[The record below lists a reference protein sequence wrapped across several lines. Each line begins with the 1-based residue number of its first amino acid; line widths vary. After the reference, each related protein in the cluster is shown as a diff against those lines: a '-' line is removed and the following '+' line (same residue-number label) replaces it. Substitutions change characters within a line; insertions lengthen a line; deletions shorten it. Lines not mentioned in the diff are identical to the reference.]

1 MNFPR
6 QTAAVPVIAL
16 DTVGSTN
23 TDALARAAAGER
35 GPLWIVARE
44 QTAGRG
50 RRRRE
55 WVSPPGNLYASL
67 LLTDAAPPSL
77 APGICFV
84 AALGLHDALLDTT
97 HGVAPDRLRLKW
109 PNDILLDGKK
119 LAGIL
124 VEGTS
129 VEGRSAT
136 VLGFGVN
143 CRAHPSDVAYPA
155 TNLLA
160 VGNAVAPEA
169 LLPTLG
175 SRMSERLEEWARG
188 ENFAAIR
195 SAWMARAAGIG
206 SEIEVR
212 FADRTIPGTFETLDA
227 SGALI
232 LARRDGGRE
241 TIAAA
246 DIFPMTARPA

>member
-1 MNFPR
+1 MDFHR
-6 QTAAVPVIAL
+6 QTAAIPVIAL
-16 DTVGSTN
+16 DTVSSTN
-23 TDALARAAAGER
+23 ADALTRAAAGER

-44 QTAGRG
+44 QSAGRG
-50 RRRRE
+50 RRGRE
-55 WVSPPGNLYASL
+55 WASPPGNLYASL
-67 LLTDAAPPSL
+67 LLTDAAPASL
-77 APGICFV
+77 VAGICFV
-84 AALGLHDALLDTT
+84 AALGLHDALLDTA

-109 PNDILLDGKK
+109 PNDLLLDGKK

-129 VEGRSAT
+129 VEGRNAI

-143 CRAHPSDVAYPA
+143 CRVHPSNAAYPA
-155 TNLLA
+155 TDLA
-160 VGNAVAPEA
+160 AAGNAVAPGA
-169 LLPTLG
+169 LLRALG
-175 SRMSERLEEWARG
+175 SRMSERIEEWVRG

-195 SAWMARAAGIG
+195 SAWLARATGIG
-206 SEIEVR
+206 SEVEAR
-212 FADRTIPGTFETLDA
+212 LADRTIPGTFETLDA

-246 DIFPMTARPA
+246 DVFPMIARPV